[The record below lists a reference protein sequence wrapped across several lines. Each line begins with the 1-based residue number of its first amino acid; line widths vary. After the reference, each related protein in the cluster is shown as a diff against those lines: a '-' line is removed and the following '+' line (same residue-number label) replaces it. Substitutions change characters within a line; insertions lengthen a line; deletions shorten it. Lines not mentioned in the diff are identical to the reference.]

1 MSFVNTTQNEAVLY
15 GVSGAMSALA
25 IVLSTHLMARHL
37 LHWSD
42 AAAQLS
48 IVRIV
53 MMIPVYALMSWLAI
67 LFGQFAIYFDLIRD
81 TYESLVLY
89 EFFCLLQHY
98 FLQEAPHYFDVYDA
112 EYTLAD
118 FLRRYE
124 ATEWPFPLCQ
134 LPLLSPDHRFF
145 ALVRGCVLQYVLL
158 KPVLSFMA
166 VLLSIRGHYLVGHFA
181 LQDGFLWIA
190 LVSNVSICLAL
201 YMLIVFFTL
210 ISDVVAPRGAL
221 SQFLSIKILIF
232 FIFWQSLG
240 ISALYY
246 FELAPLISDWGPL
259 RSQVTLENALIC
271 GEVLLLS
278 VAHLWIYSVEP
289 YRPEAHLIDDLLPS
303 AEAIR
308 TVRNVVEQQQ
318 WRQATVGGRA

>member
-1 MSFVNTTQNEAVLY
+1 MSFANVTQNEAALY
-15 GVSGAMSALA
+15 GVSGSLSALA
-25 IVLSTHLMARHL
+25 ILLSGHLMVRHL
-37 LHWSD
+37 LHWHD

-81 TYESLVLY
+81 AYESLVLY
-89 EFFCLLQHY
+89 EFFCLLQHH
-98 FLQEAPHYFDVYDA
+98 FMQEAARYFDCHDA
-112 EYTLAD
+112 DYTLAD

-124 ATEWPFPLCQ
+124 ATEWPFPFCCA
-134 LPLLSPDHRFF
+134 PLLTPDHRFF
-145 ALVRGCVLQYVLL
+145 ALVRGCLLQYVLL

-166 VLLSIRGHYLVGHFA
+166 VLLSIRGQYQVGHFA
-181 LQDGFLWIA
+181 LNDGFLWISV
-190 LVSNVSICLAL
+190 VSNVSICIAL
-201 YMLIVFFTL
+201 YMLVVFFTL
-210 ISDVVAPRGAL
+210 IADVVEPRGAL

-246 FELAPLISDWGPL
+246 FDLAPLFSDWGPL

-271 GEVLLLS
+271 GEVFALA

-289 YRPEAHLIDDLLPS
+289 YRPEAHLIDEWPS
-303 AEAIR
+303 L
-308 TVRNVVEQQQ
+308 VVN
-318 WRQATVGGRA
+318 